1 MSEPPLN
8 HSLLAP
14 DSKIPTLKR
23 LRQLARLLDKA
34 FVIPGTNIGIGLD
47 PIIGLLPGGGD
58 FLGILL
64 SAYIVLES
72 SRLGA
77 SKATLSKMVWN
88 IVIDSLI
95 GTVPVFGDLF
105 DFAWTANTRNITLL
119 EDHLKFP
126 GQNQAADKVFVA
138 LIFGGLLL
146 ASIVVVALTVVLYR
160 FISSLLLGFLSM
172 IFG

>member
-14 DSKIPTLKR
+14 DAKAPTLKR

-34 FVIPGTNIGIGLD
+34 FVIPGTKVGIGLD

-58 FLGILL
+58 FLGIML
-64 SAYIVLES
+64 SAYIVLEAA
-72 SRLGA
+72 RLGA
-77 SKATLSKMVWN
+77 SKTTLSRMVSN

-95 GTVPVFGDLF
+95 GTVPVVGDLF
-105 DFAWTANTRNITLL
+105 DFAWTANTKNITLL
-119 EDHLKFP
+119 EDHLQFP
-126 GQNQAADKVFVA
+126 KQHQAADKVFIILLLA
-138 LIFGGLLL
+138 GLLL
-146 ASIVVVALTVVLYR
+146 VSIIVVALTIVIYR
-160 FISSLLLGFLSM
+160 LISTVLLGFLSM